1 MLKLIRG
8 GYMNIVSHNWK
19 RKKENNIE
27 GASARSV
34 LRRPFRNEKQGEISK
49 KNLKL
54 MRSKRVYFN

>member
-1 MLKLIRG
+1 
-8 GYMNIVSHNWK
+8 MNIVSHNWK

-49 KNLKL
+49 KKCVLKEYI
-54 MRSKRVYFN
+54 SIDYFLLQG